1 MWARSVL
8 AAALLLGAGVHSQ
21 AVNETNSPSCIT
33 ESKGVHVPGSIPCNP
48 YEPLQHRLAY
58 AGPNGMTV
66 SWSTYAQI
74 ASPEVYYGTSP
85 FDVSSIATGYS
96 VTYPTS
102 RVYDN
107 HVKITGLKANTKY
120 WYRVQYQNC
129 PGCAYRATD
138 TFVTAREAG
147 DETPFSVAVVVDL
160 GLMGRDGLSTSVG
173 PLGGSSAAAN
183 PLGPRDL
190 NTIQGLLQNK
200 DTYDFIAHYGDIAYA
215 DYFIKESWQG
225 YFGNNSL
232 IPNVTSVVDGYNS
245 LLEQY
250 YDQMTPL
257 TSSKAYMVGAGNHEA
272 NCDNGGTTDAVHN
285 ITYTTSICTTGQTNF
300 TGYINHFRMPSDES
314 GGDGNFWYSFDYGLA
329 HFITLDSE
337 TDLPVGLQSPDE
349 AGGSDAGGDNGPF
362 GYPNEQIQWLEQDL
376 ASVDRSK
383 TPWIIIGLHRPWYI
397 AAKNDS
403 GDVCLACQQAFEPLF
418 LKYNVDLYMQ
428 GHVHLYERN
437 KPIANYSIDPA
448 GLNNPKAPWNI
459 VNGAA
464 GHYDGLDTLVGS
476 PYWTDVAID
485 TAYGWSRL
493 TFHNRTHLTH
503 EFVSSA
509 NGTILDSATLYKA
522 HDFDN

>member
-1 MWARSVL
+1 MWGRLVL
-8 AAALLLGAGVHSQ
+8 AAAVLLRACVHSQ
-21 AVNETNSPSCIT
+21 AVNETDSPSCIT
-33 ESKGVHVPGSIPCNP
+33 ESKGVHVPGTVPCNP
-48 YEPLQHRLAY
+48 YEPLQHHLAY
-58 AGPNGMTV
+58 AGPNGMT
-66 SWSTYAQI
+66 I
-74 ASPEVYYGTSP
+74 ESPEVYYGTSP
-85 FDVSSIATGYS
+85 FDLSSVATGYS

-107 HVKITGLKANTKY
+107 HVKITGLKPNTKY
-120 WYRVQYQNC
+120 W
-129 PGCAYRATD
+129 ATD
-138 TFVTAREAG
+138 TFVTARKAG
-147 DETPFSVAVVVDL
+147 DETPFSIAVVVDL

-200 DTYDFIAHYGDIAYA
+200 DTYEFIAHYGDIAYA

-225 YFGNNSL
+225 YFGSDSL

-257 TSSKAYMVGAGNHEA
+257 TSSKPYMVGPGNHEA
-272 NCDNGGTTDAVHN
+272 NCDNGGTTDKVHN
-285 ITYTTSICTTGQTNF
+285 ITYTTSICTPGQTNF

-314 GGDGNFWYSFDYGLA
+314 GGNGNFWYSFDYGLA

-337 TDLPVGLQSPDE
+337 TDLP
-349 AGGSDAGGDNGPF
+349 
-362 GYPNEQIQWLEQDL
+362 IQWLEKDL
-376 ASVDRSK
+376 AGVDRNK
-383 TPWIIIGLHRPWYI
+383 TPWIIVGLHRPWYI
-397 AAKNDS
+397 AAQNDS

-418 LKYNVDLYMQ
+418 LKYNIDLYMQ

-459 VNGAA
+459 INGVA
-464 GHYDGLDTLVGS
+464 GHYDGLDTLEGS
-476 PYWTDVAID
+476 PYWSEVAFD

-509 NGTILDSATLYKA
+509 NGTVLDSAILYKA
-522 HDFDN
+522 HDFHH